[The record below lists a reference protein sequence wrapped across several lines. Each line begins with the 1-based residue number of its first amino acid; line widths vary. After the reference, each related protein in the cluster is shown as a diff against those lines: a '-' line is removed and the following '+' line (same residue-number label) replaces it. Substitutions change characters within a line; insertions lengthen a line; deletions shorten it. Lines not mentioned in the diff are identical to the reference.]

1 MSKTDTPIQKQPR
14 LVSIFAVPGVQ
25 LLDVAGPLDVFAEA
39 NRQCTG
45 RKPIYRFR
53 LVSRSAGPLT
63 CSSGA
68 RLLPDATIE
77 DRREKVDTLLVAGS
91 PHAGET
97 HLDAATMAWLTA
109 SARTARRYG
118 SVCSGAFLLAQTGG
132 LDGCRVTTHW
142 SVAGALQAA
151 FPKLRVEADS
161 IYVRD
166 GRVCTAAGVTAGMDL
181 ALALVEEDLGREV
194 AMNVARELVMF
205 FKRPGGQMPFSR
217 RGQVELSGRSA
228 LQESQRWI
236 AAHLRADLSVAAL
249 ASRAGVSPRHFARM
263 FRGEL
268 GVTPADYV
276 ESVRVDAACR
286 LLEEGTD
293 APKQVADRC
302 GFTNV
307 NGLRRAFM
315 RCTGITPAEY
325 RRRYRGESSVG

>member
-1 MSKTDTPIQKQPR
+1 MFT
-14 LVSIFAVPGVQ
+14 VPGVQ

-39 NRQCTG
+39 NRQCAG
-45 RKPIYRFR
+45 RKPVYRFR
-53 LVSRSAGPLT
+53 IVANVAGPLT
-63 CSSGA
+63 CSSGT
-68 RLLPDATIE
+68 RLLPDATID

-91 PHAGET
+91 PHAVDT
-97 HLDAATMAWLTA
+97 VLDAATVAWLTA

-132 LDGCRVTTHW
+132 LDGRRVTTHW
-142 SVAGALQAA
+142 SVASALQEA
-151 FPKLRVEADS
+151 FPKLRVEPDA

-181 ALALVEEDLGREV
+181 ALALVEEDVGREV

-217 RGQVELSGRSA
+217 RGQAEVSGRSA

-236 AAHLRADLSVAAL
+236 ASHLRADLSVASL
-249 ASRAGVSPRHFARM
+249 AGRAGVSPRHFARM
-263 FRGEL
+263 FRTEL

-276 ESVRVDAACR
+276 DSVRVDAARR
-286 LLEEGTD
+286 LLEDGSG

-307 NGLRRAFM
+307 NGLRRAFL
-315 RCTGITPAEY
+315 RCVGVTPAEY
-325 RRRYRGESSVG
+325 RKRYANDISKSDFS